1 MSAPPTRARLARN
14 IPLLFLIKGMRW
26 FMLVMPILVLF
37 FLSEGLA
44 MTDVL
49 LLQAVFSVTIV
60 GLEVPSG
67 WVADVWGR
75 RLSLIGGSLF
85 GAAAFVA
92 YALGHGFWQFLAAE
106 LLLGVGASLV
116 SGADSAMLFDS
127 LSALGEDDR
136 YRGAEGKLLSVGNF
150 SEAAAAI
157 AGGLLATVS
166 LRTPIV
172 GQAIIT
178 SLAIPCSLM
187 LVEPPRNGPEGTG
200 VTDLRALL
208 RVVRFALV
216 ETPPLRAMLALSAVM
231 GSSTLTVVWFVQP
244 WLQAAGLPLSAFG
257 VVWAA
262 LNATVGLAALR
273 SDAITTRL
281 GEHRTW
287 LALLLLVASGYA
299 LMATA
304 PSLALLPGL
313 LALYAARGVG
323 RPGYVAAIQ
332 RLTPSDR
339 RATVLSVGN
348 MGTRGLFAVVG
359 PAAGWLC
366 DHHSMSVA
374 LVAAGGIHL
383 GLGAAALALTF
394 VARHAPGGPAK
405 RTMDGPRS
413 PDP

>member
-1 MSAPPTRARLARN
+1 MTDLPPRALLARN
-14 IPLLFLIKGMRW
+14 IPLLFLIKGLRW

-37 FLSEGLA
+37 FLAEGLT

-49 LLQAVFSVTIV
+49 VLQAVFSVTIV

-67 WVADVWGR
+67 WIADVWGR
-75 RLSLIGGSLF
+75 RLSLIGGSIF
-85 GAAAFVA
+85 GAAVFVA
-92 YALGHGFWQFLAAE
+92 YALGQGFWGFLAAE

-116 SGADSAMLFDS
+116 SGADSAMLFDT
-127 LSALGEDDR
+127 LSALGEDER

-157 AGGLLATVS
+157 VGGLLATLS

-172 GQAIIT
+172 GQAIVT
-178 SLAIPCSLM
+178 SLAIPCCLL
-187 LVEPPRNGPEGTG
+187 LVEPPRSGPPGAG
-200 VTDLRALL
+200 VTDLRAL
-208 RVVRFALV
+208 RAVVRFALV

-244 WLQAAGLPLSAFG
+244 WLQDAGLPLSAFG
-257 VVWAA
+257 IVWAA

-273 SDAITTRL
+273 SDAVTARL

-287 LALLLLVASGYA
+287 LALLLLIATGYGA
-299 LMATA
+299 MAMG

-313 LALYAARGVG
+313 LALYVARGLG

-348 MGTRGLFAVVG
+348 LGTRGLFAVIG

-374 LVAAGGIHL
+374 LIAAGGAHL
-383 GLGAAALALTF
+383 ALGGAALALT
-394 VARHAPGGPAK
+394 VAAR
-405 RTMDGPRS
+405 RDERLPRG
-413 PDP
+413 